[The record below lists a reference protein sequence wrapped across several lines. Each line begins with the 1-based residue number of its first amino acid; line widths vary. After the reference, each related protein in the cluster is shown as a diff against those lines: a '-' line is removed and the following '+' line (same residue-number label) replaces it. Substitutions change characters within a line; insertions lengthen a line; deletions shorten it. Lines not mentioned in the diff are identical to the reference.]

1 MIFRRILARS
11 KLAGRRTMPRFL
23 VIVVALGLLLGMAP
37 IMTPVAK
44 LHPSAEY
51 LSSCTVTP
59 LGDFVS
65 CP

>member
-1 MIFRRILARS
+1 
-11 KLAGRRTMPRFL
+11 MPRFL

-37 IMTPVAK
+37 VMTPVAT
-44 LHPSAEY
+44 LHPRAEY